1 MAIAMSIYYLLA
13 MAKIRFYPITTFL
26 LRHYEN

>member
-1 MAIAMSIYYLLA
+1 MAIAMSIYSLLA
-13 MAKIRFYPITTFL
+13 MAKIRLYRIITFL